1 MEALALVYEKVPGVS
16 TAPAR
21 DCDGRAGRRQP
32 KQVRGRTGEDYGRGA
47 AGDGGSCKV
56 TKMNRAASAPEE
68 IRRERAQLERY
79 WLAEME
85 RLGAELVHAR
95 HADRRPVTD
104 QPPHLETHFVE
115 AWLKK
120 KAHAAK
126 VRAAW
131 LYAIPLAVSII
142 AAVAACIAAWPVLKE
157 WLAR

>member
-1 MEALALVYEKVPGVS
+1 MNTARASPRRAS
-16 TAPAR
+16 TIR
-21 DCDGRAGRRQP
+21 RAGQTLSGAVVNRQAKDCCDRSARRCGQ
-32 KQVRGRTGEDYGRGA
+32 KISA
-47 AGDGGSCKV
+47 AVKF
-56 TKMNRAASAPEE
+56 K

-104 QPPHLETHFVE
+104 QPPYPETHFVE

>member
-1 MEALALVYEKVPGVS
+1 M
-16 TAPAR
+16 
-21 DCDGRAGRRQP
+21 
-32 KQVRGRTGEDYGRGA
+32 
-47 AGDGGSCKV
+47 

-68 IRRERAQLERY
+68 IKRERAQLERY

-104 QPPHLETHFVE
+104 QPPYPETHFVE